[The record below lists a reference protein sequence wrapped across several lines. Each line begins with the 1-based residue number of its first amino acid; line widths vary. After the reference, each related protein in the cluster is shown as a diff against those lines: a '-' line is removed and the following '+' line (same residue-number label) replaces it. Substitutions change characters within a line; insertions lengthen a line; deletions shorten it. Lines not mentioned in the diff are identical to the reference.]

1 MTKIR
6 LAVSADV
13 LFDRNPP
20 LLFGPDLLAVHT
32 DGQESTQRLDLFE
45 RGMQGLVRVFQ
56 TLHCLPPV
64 LLNRGNEDGHTA
76 EHNRSCY
83 SAHAKIQHIWR
94 TVKEQIKKENRNER
108 DNETCRSACVSG
120 NNNDCSHKE
129 QIAAMHYKSRKR
141 KRQQSGGNEA
151 GNYDDRDTLARHRDT
166 PFNACL
172 LISAIESFCVSASS
186 PSEERA
192 SRNGPI
198 ITICPQGI
206 SDASHSWRK
215 NRAFTCSP
223 PGHGGTVVLLVPGQP
238 GNNADEAV
246 GMKLTEKAGRNRLIV
261 YWVAT
266 TILAMELLVGG
277 AWDVLM
283 LPQVREVFH
292 RLGYPVYVLVILGV
306 WKLLGS
312 IAITIPRFP
321 RLKEWAYAGAV
332 FDLTG
337 ALASN
342 LVSGVHDATTVAY
355 LVGMI
360 AITAV
365 SWAMRPPSRR
375 TFAVR

>member
-1 MTKIR
+1 MKWKSRAGRFGKNSSIACNIARYANPRNKLRKFNDHNRPAVVAARCGFCRRPRRVEIGGDPTLFFVEFRIMASITGGANAMTKIR

-215 NRAFTCSP
+215 NRPSTHRP
-223 PGHGGTVVLLVPGQP
+223 PGSGGSGVP
-238 GNNADEAV
+238 N
-246 GMKLTEKAGRNRLIV
+246 
-261 YWVAT
+261 
-266 TILAMELLVGG
+266 
-277 AWDVLM
+277 
-283 LPQVREVFH
+283 
-292 RLGYPVYVLVILGV
+292 
-306 WKLLGS
+306 LGS
-312 IAITIPRFP
+312 QEVM
-321 RLKEWAYAGAV
+321 L
-332 FDLTG
+332 
-337 ALASN
+337 
-342 LVSGVHDATTVAY
+342 
-355 LVGMI
+355 
-360 AITAV
+360 
-365 SWAMRPPSRR
+365 MRQWG
-375 TFAVR
+375 